1 MTGDMTPADNAES
14 STSVSVKQKLS
25 SYLRPTASVDWSNE
39 DLPVCQ
45 IRHATTGL
53 EANRR
58 YFNEP
63 EWAESYFK
71 HCHRNDRFRSRW
83 QAASGSWDDKIVVD
97 IGCGPGNVFATVG
110 GQPRLLIG
118 VDVSSGALEMAR
130 KLNYVPILAD
140 AHDLPFI
147 SGFADIVVLNA
158 ALHHCDHMDHVLA
171 EAARLVAPGGILVSD
186 HDPQLS
192 AWNFKG
198 LAKLAWEIRLMVYP
212 MLKKG
217 FHRSTEEQSVVL
229 ASEIHHEPGHGVT
242 REFFQNA
249 LEPLGF
255 RVELYPHNHDAGA
268 EVLLGQRGRSDL
280 RFRIA
285 QRLSGLNPNSA
296 EAGLSILC
304 RATRPAG
311 EDAPSRGSSVAR

>member
-1 MTGDMTPADNAES
+1 MTPAHVAPS
-14 STSVSVKQKLS
+14 KTSPPLSVQQKLAP
-25 SYLRPTASVDWSNE
+25 YLHPAARVDWTDA
-39 DLPVCQ
+39 DLPVCP
-45 IRHATTGL
+45 IRHATAGL

-58 YFNEP
+58 YFNQP
-63 EWAESYFK
+63 QWAENYFK
-71 HCHRNDRFRSRW
+71 YCHRNDRFRSRW

-110 GQPRLLIG
+110 GHPELLIG
-118 VDVSSGALEMAR
+118 VDISLGALAMAR
-130 KLNYVPILAD
+130 KLAYVPILAD

-158 ALHHCDHMDHVLA
+158 ALHHCDYMDLVLT
-171 EAARLVAPGGILVSD
+171 EAARLVAPGGILVTD

-198 LAKLAWEIRLMVYP
+198 LAKLAWEVRLTVYP
-212 MLKKG
+212 LLKKG

-242 REFFQNA
+242 REFFRNA

-255 RVELYPHNHDAGA
+255 RVELFPHNHNTGA
-268 EVLLGQRGRSDL
+268 EVLHGQRGRSDL
-280 RFRIA
+280 KFRIA
-285 QRLSGLNPNSA
+285 QHLSGLDPDSP
-296 EAGLSILC
+296 EAGLSLLC
-304 RATRPAG
+304 RATRL
-311 EDAPSRGSSVAR
+311 EK